1 MSTVEG
7 PDRVDYLHTDSAR
20 DLLVASC
27 APCAYVRMTSSIH
40 HTPLLGIKARLCYLS
55 YETVTG
61 LILLAYGWRRY
72 GICRDKNLL
81 TSSAATASPYVTLT
95 LLPTRHFQYWLQAPG
110 TGQFIF
116 GTPAPTGTTSPVVFQ
131 CLTPTLVIRWDILAQ
146 IFFLWFGTKPSHRH
160 APAGQPTSSL
170 ERRWGGIGR
179 GYARRKSGHSEG
191 QRKTERCIEWIKM
204 RWWTFI
210 WVSIGSCRKLL
221 HLSLIKRHPGR
232 LGL

>member
-116 GTPAPTGTTSPVVFQ
+116 WDTSTYRYNISS
-131 CLTPTLVIRWDILAQ
+131 CLPMLD
-146 IFFLWFGTKPSHRH
+146 SHSRNKVRH
-160 APAGQPTSSL
+160 TSTNL
-170 ERRWGGIGR
+170 
-179 GYARRKSGHSEG
+179 
-191 QRKTERCIEWIKM
+191 
-204 RWWTFI
+204 
-210 WVSIGSCRKLL
+210 
-221 HLSLIKRHPGR
+221 LSLIWHKAQPSPRCRRPAH
-232 LGL
+232 L